1 MKDLS
6 SCPYYRGEGICTSG
20 CQTEPS
26 CVTDEPLGGWPA
38 VRAERLARIR
48 ANIHVDVDFLLDEI
62 DRLRQEL
69 ELLSTLYD
77 QAVEDPE

>member
-1 MKDLS
+1 MRDLS
-6 SCPYYRGEGICTSG
+6 SCPYYRGEGTCTSG

-48 ANIHVDVDFLLDEI
+48 ANIHVDVDFFLDEI
-62 DRLRQEL
+62 DRLKKEL
-69 ELLSTLYD
+69 ELFGVLYD
-77 QAVEDPE
+77 QAVKELE